1 MAIIAVIVL
10 FVLLPQTTVFAEGET
25 VKLFLTGGTLDGYS
39 SDEQG
44 AVTLA
49 VSDELTL
56 PIPTK
61 TGYSF
66 DGWTKSENA
75 DDVDYVLT
83 VNAET
88 VVDYPTLYARF
99 SLLKPTFVVEPD
111 NVTAVYDENTAH
123 TLSVE
128 IAHDLLSTASVSY
141 AWYKNG
147 GLIEVAQSN
156 TLTLKTVA
164 DSGEY
169 FCRVTFAVNGETTVT
184 DSRSAV
190 VDIQKATVTDI
201 PNVIIE
207 GTYDSQKTL
216 ADYTLPE
223 YFAWVNADI
232 CPDVQTRTYEAIFD
246 KGENYGRQETLV
258 TLILQKAKQVVNVEN
273 LSVVYDGE
281 SHSIVA
287 SATAGN
293 ILYSDNNSLT
303 NVGKETIIVTAEE
316 TDNYLSATAFAI
328 LEVTAQPVRVV
339 WGELEFVYDGESHVP
354 DYSCVSAQNVAL
366 TLVIDGANV
375 NAGEYTATA
384 SIQDDNYTL
393 TNDTTNY
400 TIQKQSVEVVWGE
413 LEFVYDGEN
422 HVPDYSCVSAQNVAL
437 TLIIDGANVNAGEYT
452 ATASIQND
460 NFALTDNSINY
471 VIHKATVDETTIIFE
486 DKTVVYDGNAYSI
499 TASNIPDF
507 LSVEYSGEFDAPGI
521 YTITAHF
528 SLLDNNYN
536 EVGDKQATLTILQN
550 RFESDWYQIICPKGI
565 DPTVNATLQTID
577 DLDGI
582 TNKENSK
589 INCIYGFR
597 VVFDRPFDYAETMII
612 RIKLDKVDLDTLV
625 LAVDNELNEQIIT
638 YSYQN
643 GSIEIAVSDYSTNY
657 VIGKRTRS
665 IWWIIPL
672 CLGICVLT
680 CLATVV
686 ITKYSATN
694 KDKKKQ
700 N

>member
-1 MAIIAVIVL
+1 MGRTVRITSISVFAIIAVIVL

-25 VKLFLTGGTLDGYS
+25 VKLFLSGGTLDGYS

-49 VSDELTL
+49 VTDELTL

-61 TGYSF
+61 KGYSF

-88 VVDYPTLYARF
+88 IVDYPTLYARF

-111 NVTAVYDENTAH
+111 NVTAVYGENTAH

-128 IAHDLLSTASVSY
+128 IAHDLLSTASVTYS
-141 AWYKNG
+141 WYKNG
-147 GLIEVAQSN
+147 GLIEDAQAN
-156 TLTLKTVA
+156 TLNLKTVA

-169 FCRVTFAVNGETTVT
+169 FCRVTFVVNDETTVI

-190 VDIQKATVTDI
+190 VDIQKATVTNI

-223 YFAWVNADI
+223 YFVWVNADI

-246 KGENYGRQETLV
+246 RGENYIQQETLV

-287 SATAGN
+287 TATAGN

-303 NVGKETIIVTAEE
+303 DVGKETIIVTAEE

-328 LEVTAQPVRVV
+328 LEVTAQPVSVV
-339 WGELEFVYDGESHVP
+339 WGELAFVYDGESHVP

-375 NAGEYTATA
+375 NAGEYTAIA
-384 SIQDDNYTL
+384 SIQDN
-393 TNDTTNY
+393 
-400 TIQKQSVEVVWGE
+400 
-413 LEFVYDGEN
+413 
-422 HVPDYSCVSAQNVAL
+422 
-437 TLIIDGANVNAGEYT
+437 
-452 ATASIQND
+452 
-460 NFALTDNSINY
+460 NFALTDNSIGY
-471 VIHKATVDETTIIFE
+471 VIHKAIVDETTIIFE

-499 TASNIPDF
+499 TASGVPEF
-507 LSVEYSGEFDAPGI
+507 LAVEYSGEYDAPGI

-536 EVGDKQATLTILQN
+536 EVSDKQATLTILQN

-565 DPTVNATLQTID
+565 DPTVNVTLQTID
-577 DLDGI
+577 DLEGI

-672 CLGICVLT
+672 CLGVCVIT

-686 ITKYSATN
+686 ITKYSKNN